1 MIKICLIGYGYWGP
15 NLARNFINSGKF
27 QLKSICDKNNQ
38 KLKLAKKHYP
48 SSKFFT
54 NFKSAFN
61 NDKYDLAII
70 STPTSTHYKIAKF
83 ILNKK
88 INLLI
93 EKPIC
98 QNLRNLSELYKLAK
112 KNKVNIYA
120 DYPFLYS
127 GSINFIKKIY
137 DSRKLGK
144 LKSVESYREQAPV
157 RNDTNVI
164 WDLSIHDISILNY
177 LLKNSKIKKISAF
190 KNNIRNQLLSKIL
203 FNIEYKNGVN
213 AIIKNSWYSPTK
225 IRMMKFI
232 FDRGTVYC
240 DENESIYKLKIY
252 RQINKNFKKYKLE
265 IPTVDLTEPLLNLA
279 KFIHKSLLNK
289 NNLLINKEFN
299 LNLTKILTKI
309 NSI

>member
-1 MIKICLIGYGYWGP
+1 
-15 NLARNFINSGKF
+15 
-27 QLKSICDKNNQ
+27 
-38 KLKLAKKHYP
+38 
-48 SSKFFT
+48 
-54 NFKSAFN
+54 
-61 NDKYDLAII
+61 
-70 STPTSTHYKIAKF
+70 
-83 ILNKK
+83 
-88 INLLI
+88 
-93 EKPIC
+93 
-98 QNLRNLSELYKLAK
+98 
-112 KNKVNIYA
+112 
-120 DYPFLYS
+120 
-127 GSINFIKKIY
+127 
-137 DSRKLGK
+137 
-144 LKSVESYREQAPV
+144 
-157 RNDTNVI
+157 NDTNVI

-190 KNNIRNQLLSKIL
+190 KNNIRNKLLSKIL
-203 FNIEYKNGVN
+203 FNIEYTNGVN

-252 RQINKNFKKYKLE
+252 RQINKNFRKYKLE